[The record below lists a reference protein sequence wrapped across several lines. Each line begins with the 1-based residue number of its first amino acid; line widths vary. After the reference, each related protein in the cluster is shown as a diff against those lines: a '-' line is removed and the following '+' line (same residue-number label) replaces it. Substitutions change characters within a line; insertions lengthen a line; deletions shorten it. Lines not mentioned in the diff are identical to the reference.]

1 MRRSFPIAVIVLAVV
16 LLPAV
21 PASAGG
27 NWLDFR
33 RDPSV
38 GAGGGRNLGTWAVIA
53 VGQRIVARAGIW
65 TTSNPHRR
73 ERLSD
78 STYYAWLS
86 SGEGFLEGT
95 KLPADA
101 IRLAPFRFHWTSNRT
116 ATARARFT
124 VPSVPSGE
132 YEVQVCDDPCTF
144 SGFGDYVQGW
154 ITVRQT
160 PEEARLF
167 ALARDRRW
175 QVHQLSQKVG
185 HLQGK
190 AEGLEHELTVAERA
204 LGTHLRLQQAA
215 GRAGAFDA
223 SGLGTSAVST
233 RPIVPGWAV
242 LVLALA
248 IVAAAVV
255 IRRRGPSAFEI
266 PDTVPDELVERA
278 QERHVLAR

>member
-38 GAGGGRNLGTWAVIA
+38 GAGGGRNLGTWAVVA
-53 VGQRIVARAGIW
+53 VGQRIVAKAGIW
-65 TTSNPHRR
+65 TTPNPHRR

-78 STYYAWLS
+78 RTYHAWLS
-86 SGEGFLEGT
+86 PGEGFLEGT
-95 KLPADA
+95 RLPADA
-101 IRLAPFRFHWTSNRT
+101 IRLAPFRFHWTSKRS
-116 ATARARFT
+116 AIARARFT
-124 VPSVPSGE
+124 VPSLPSGE
-132 YEVQVCDDPCTF
+132 YEVLVCDDPCTL

-154 ITVRQT
+154 ITVLQT

-167 ALARDRRW
+167 ALARDRKW
-175 QVHQLSQKVG
+175 QVRELSQRVD

-190 AEGLEHELTVAERA
+190 AMGLEHELADAERA
-204 LGTHLRLQQAA
+204 LGVQARLRQAA

-223 SGLGTSAVST
+223 SGAGTSAVST

-248 IVAAAVV
+248 IVAAAVLM
-255 IRRRGPSAFEI
+255 RRRRLPAFEI
-266 PDTVPDELVERA
+266 PDTVPDELVERVE
-278 QERHVLAR
+278 ERHVLTR